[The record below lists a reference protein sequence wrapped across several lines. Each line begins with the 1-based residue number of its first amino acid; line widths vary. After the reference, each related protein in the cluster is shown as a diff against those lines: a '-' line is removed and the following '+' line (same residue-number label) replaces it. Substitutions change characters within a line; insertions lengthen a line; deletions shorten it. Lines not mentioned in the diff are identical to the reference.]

1 MRIADVQVEVGE
13 PHVTEFCEL
22 LGVID
27 HDVDAAHS
35 IGQRRRNLLAVTRV
49 HCRHGRSKL
58 ELLADDVLVDRR
70 EDRGGTGKALL
81 VALANLVE
89 DLYARTALV
98 HKCAV
103 KNLSETAMSAV
114 QHSRCTVR
122 SSLSGSRT
130 ENKPPKLAPEL
141 ERDIDMRL
149 AISESEEARGAACV
163 VRPLKLALELERDID
178 MRLEICESEEARGA
192 ACVVRPLKL
201 TPELER
207 DIDMR
212 FEICE
217 SEEARGAACV
227 VRPLK
232 LAPELERDI
241 DMRLEVRESEEARGA
256 ACGRRSWHLSSS
268 GTSTCGSRSASPRR
282 LAARPASYGR

>member
-35 IGQRRRNLLAVTRV
+35 IGQRRRNLLAVTCV

-103 KNLSETAMSAV
+103 KNLSCKRPLPGTSLLRELLAHDLLVHIGAIAQAV
-114 QHSRCTVR
+114 
-122 SSLSGSRT
+122 
-130 ENKPPKLAPEL
+130 
-141 ERDIDMRL
+141 ERPRQRGGL
-149 AISESEEARGAACV
+149 GNEEAHRLVVKALISAQIVLTLVTLDKHVVTLVEDSLNGLRGLCIGCPRVFSEQDPATTLLADGQLLRELQEVALVTIAQLLKIWDFAHTEVPTGQYCPTACM
-163 VRPLKLALELERDID
+163 AT
-178 MRLEICESEEARGA
+178 AR
-192 ACVVRPLKL
+192 
-201 TPELER
+201 
-207 DIDMR
+207 
-212 FEICE
+212 
-217 SEEARGAACV
+217 
-227 VRPLK
+227 
-232 LAPELERDI
+232 
-241 DMRLEVRESEEARGA
+241 
-256 ACGRRSWHLSSS
+256 
-268 GTSTCGSRSASPRR
+268 
-282 LAARPASYGR
+282 